1 MLVLSRDQVRSLV
14 PMPIAIDLMKSVFAE
29 LSAGRTTSPLRTV
42 IPLPDRKADALFM
55 PAYVPSMDALGMKSV
70 NVFRQNLDRGLP
82 VIHAVVILIDTET
95 GQPMALM
102 DGTYLTALRT
112 GAVAGAAADLL
123 ARPESEVLAVIG
135 AGAQGVTQ
143 IAAICAVRK
152 ITRVIAVDVKPES
165 LSRLRD
171 DLERDWPDLVNRL
184 ETTDDAAIAVRQAD
198 IVCTA
203 TTSTAPVFRDEDVR
217 PGTHVSGV
225 GSFTPEMQEIP
236 AETIARATIVVDS
249 VEAALAEAG
258 DLIIPLNE
266 GRITR
271 DAITRELGALVDGV
285 AVGRSS
291 PDEITFFKSVGN
303 AVQDVVVAR
312 YAVDRAKE
320 QGLGVDLSL
329 S

>member
-1 MLVLSRDQVRSLV
+1 MLVLSRDHVRSLV
-14 PMPIAIDLMKSVFAE
+14 PMPVAIDLMKNVFAE
-29 LSAGRTTSPLRTV
+29 LSAGRTNSPLRTV

-55 PAYVPSMDALGMKSV
+55 PAFVPAMDALGMKSV
-70 NVFRQNLDRGLP
+70 NVFRKNLDRGLP

-123 ARPESEVLAVIG
+123 ARPESEVLTVIG

-143 IAAICAVRK
+143 IAAICAVRN
-152 ITRVIAVDVKPES
+152 ISRVIAVDVKPES
-165 LSRLRD
+165 LSRLQA
-171 DLERDWPDLVNRL
+171 DLERDWPELAERV
-184 ETTDDAAIAVRQAD
+184 ETTDDTGAAVRVAD

-203 TTSTAPVFRDEDVR
+203 TTSTVPVFRDQDVR

-225 GSFTPEMQEIP
+225 GAFTPEMQEIP
-236 AETIARATIVVDS
+236 AETVERATIIVDS
-249 VEAALAEAG
+249 VEAVLAEAG
-258 DLIIPLNE
+258 DLIIPLNQ

-271 DAITRELGALVDGV
+271 EAFRRELGALVTGDV
-285 AVGRSS
+285 LGRTS

-303 AVQDVVVAR
+303 AVQDVVVGR
-312 YAVDRAKE
+312 YAVDRARE
-320 QGLGVDLSL
+320 LGIGTDLSL

>member
-1 MLVLSRDQVRSLV
+1 MLVLSRDHVRSLV
-14 PMPIAIDLMKSVFAE
+14 PMPVAIDLMKSVFAE
-29 LSAGRTTSPLRTV
+29 LSAGRTDSPLRTV

-55 PAYVPSMDALGMKSV
+55 PAFVPAMDALGMKSV

-123 ARPESEVLAVIG
+123 ARPESEVLTVIG
-135 AGAQGVTQ
+135 AGAQGATQ
-143 IAAICAVRK
+143 IAAICAVRN
-152 ITRVIAVDVKPES
+152 ISRVIAVDVKPAS
-165 LSRLRD
+165 LSRLQA
-171 DLERDWPDLVNRL
+171 DLERDWPELAERV
-184 ETTDDAAIAVRQAD
+184 ETTDDTGAAVRGAD

-203 TTSTAPVFRDEDVR
+203 TTSTVPVFRDQDVR

-225 GSFTPEMQEIP
+225 GAFTPEMQEIP
-236 AETIARATIVVDS
+236 AETVERATIIVDS
-249 VEAALAEAG
+249 VEAVLAEAG
-258 DLIIPLNE
+258 DLIIPLNQ

-271 DAITRELGALVDGV
+271 EAISRELGALVTGDV
-285 AVGRSS
+285 LGRTT

-303 AVQDVVVAR
+303 AVQDVVVGR
-312 YAVDRAKE
+312 YAVDRARE
-320 QGLGVDLSL
+320 LGIGTDLSL

>member
-1 MLVLSRDQVRSLV
+1 MLVLSRDHVRSLV
-14 PMPIAIDLMKSVFAE
+14 PMPVAIDLMKNVFAE
-29 LSAGRTTSPLRTV
+29 LSAGRTNSPLRTV

-55 PAYVPSMDALGMKSV
+55 PAFVPAMDALGMKSV
-70 NVFRQNLDRGLP
+70 NVFRQNLDCGLP

-123 ARPESEVLAVIG
+123 ARPESEVLTVIG

-143 IAAICAVRK
+143 IAAICAVRN
-152 ITRVIAVDVKPES
+152 ISRVIAVDVKPES
-165 LSRLRD
+165 LSRLQA
-171 DLERDWPDLVNRL
+171 DLERDWPELAERV
-184 ETTDDAAIAVRQAD
+184 ETTDDTGAAVRVAD

-203 TTSTAPVFRDEDVR
+203 TTSTVPVFRDQDVR

-225 GSFTPEMQEIP
+225 GAFTPEMQEIP
-236 AETIARATIVVDS
+236 AETVERATIIVDS
-249 VEAALAEAG
+249 VEAVLAEAG
-258 DLIIPLNE
+258 DLIIPLNQ

-271 DAITRELGALVDGV
+271 EAIRRELGELVTGDV
-285 AVGRSS
+285 LGRTT

-303 AVQDVVVAR
+303 AVQDVVVGR
-312 YAVDRAKE
+312 YAVDRARE
-320 QGLGVDLSL
+320 LGIGTDLSL